1 MAEEFQETDL
11 ESDSRSETSA
21 ATLSD
26 SEREDAV
33 HGPEHEAEEG
43 ASLERSRWEVQD
55 GDDEEV
61 TMMVR
66 KMKYEEVPG
75 RGIGVFY
82 HTPSDDH
89 LYRKNKVKNNY
100 YQLGDFNLLS
110 TRTWKILL

>member
-1 MAEEFQETDL
+1 
-11 ESDSRSETSA
+11 
-21 ATLSD
+21 
-26 SEREDAV
+26 
-33 HGPEHEAEEG
+33 
-43 ASLERSRWEVQD
+43 
-55 GDDEEV
+55 
-61 TMMVR
+61 
-66 KMKYEEVPG
+66 MKYEEVPG